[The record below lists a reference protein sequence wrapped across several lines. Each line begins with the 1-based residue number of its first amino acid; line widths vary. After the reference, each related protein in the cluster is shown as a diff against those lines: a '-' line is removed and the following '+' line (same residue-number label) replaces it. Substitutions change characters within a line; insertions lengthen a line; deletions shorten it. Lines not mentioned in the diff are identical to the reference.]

1 MNDWLVSAF
10 VGVFQEGSIFSVAIG
25 SIVGREWLSEDCVVF
40 SELVVVEPVV
50 MVSRLVKVVNSR
62 GHEADLKIS
71 EGFGFSPAT
80 NTDYKCRKI
89 NFCKHTKELLCLTQY
104 FVNAQKNLRFIYL
117 IYTRFQM
124 NSITVDCASNYS

>member
-1 MNDWLVSAF
+1 MYDWLVSAF

-25 SIVGREWLSEDCVVF
+25 SMVGRKWLSEDWVVF

-71 EGFGFSPAT
+71 VGIGFSPKT
-80 NTDYKCRKI
+80 NTEI
-89 NFCKHTKELLCLTQY
+89 LLCRQILFQHLANTQKIK
-104 FVNAQKNLRFIYL
+104 AYL

-124 NSITVDCASNYS
+124 SSITVDCA